1 MKKLL
6 LSLIACTIFA
16 MANAATITLIN
27 SSSNNKFSL
36 TTNITGVEKGASQ
49 LQYSGLDGTTA
60 LYGPLLKNK
69 SAESGSYS
77 SEVIIVP
84 NHAGSYTVT
93 VSANVDGNLI
103 SSNSVTISVSDA
115 QYRQLQS
122 QVHQIESQA
131 VQTIKA
137 EAPLIKQEVQQQQQ
151 FVDQLSNAINGQ

>member
-6 LSLIACTIFA
+6 LSLIACATFA

-27 SSSNNKFSL
+27 SSNNNKFSL
-36 TTNITGVEKGASQ
+36 TTNITGAESGVGQ
-49 LQYSGLDGTTA
+49 LLYSGLDGATT
-60 LYGPLLKNK
+60 LYAPLLK
-69 SAESGSYS
+69 SRSGESGSYF

-93 VSANVDGNLI
+93 VSTNINGNQI
-103 SSNSVTISVSDA
+103 SSNPVTLTVSDA
-115 QYRQLQS
+115 QYKRLQS
-122 QVHQIESQA
+122 QVHVIESQA